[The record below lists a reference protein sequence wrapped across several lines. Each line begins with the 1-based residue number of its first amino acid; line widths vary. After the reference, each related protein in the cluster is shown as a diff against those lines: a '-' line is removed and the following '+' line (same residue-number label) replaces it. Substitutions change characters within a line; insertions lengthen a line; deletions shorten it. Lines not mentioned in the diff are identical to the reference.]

1 MKKIIALMIVAVLLF
16 ACKSASSTTTEPV
29 KTEPVA
35 GTKLDK
41 SSQVAIKGDWVI
53 TSVTYPGSDYIKVNS
68 FQIADSKCFVGST
81 WNFISNNNKGSMS
94 LTKTDCPAFS
104 SPIVW
109 SINKEGVFVLKIVE
123 AGVKSKTV
131 TQGYLL
137 RVANQT
143 ETSFQLIDTINVG
156 GQNKEVTYQFEKI
169 ISTKN

>member
-1 MKKIIALMIVAVLLF
+1 MKKTITIMVLAILFF
-16 ACKSASSTTTEPV
+16 ACKSKSGTTATPV
-29 KTEPVA
+29 KNEPVA
-35 GTKLDK
+35 STKLDK
-41 SSQVAIKGDWVI
+41 SSQVSIKGNWVI
-53 TSVTYPGSDYIKVNS
+53 TNITYPGSDYIKVNS

-94 LTKTDCPAFS
+94 LTKSDCPAFS

-143 ETSFQLIDTINVG
+143 ETSFQLIDVINVG
-156 GQNKEVTYQFEKI
+156 GQNKEVTYQFEK
-169 ISTKN
+169 TN

>member
-1 MKKIIALMIVAVLLF
+1 MKKIITLLLLTVLLF
-16 ACKSASSTTTEPV
+16 ACKSKSGTTAAPV
-29 KTEPVA
+29 KSDPVA
-35 GTKLDK
+35 STKLDK
-41 SSQVAIKGDWVI
+41 SSQVAIKGNWVI

-81 WNFISNNNKGSMS
+81 WNFISNNNKGDMT
-94 LTKTDCPAFS
+94 LTKSDCPAFT

-123 AGVKSKTV
+123 AGTKSKAV

-137 RVANQT
+137 RFGNQT
-143 ETSFQLIDTINVG
+143 ENSFQLIDKINVG
-156 GQNKEVTYQFEKI
+156 GQDKEVTYQFVKI

>member
-1 MKKIIALMIVAVLLF
+1 MKKTITLLMVALFFF
-16 ACKSASSTTTEPV
+16 ACKSTSSTTSTTV
-29 KTEPVA
+29 KSEPVA
-35 GTKLDK
+35 NTKLDK
-41 SSQVAIKGDWVI
+41 SSQVSIKGDWTI

-94 LTKTDCPAFS
+94 LTKSDCPAFS

-109 SINKEGVFVLKIVE
+109 SINKDGVFVLKIVE
-123 AGVKSKTV
+123 AGVKSKTI

-143 ETSFQLIDTINVG
+143 EASFQLIDTINVG
-156 GQNKEVTYQFEKI
+156 GQTKEVTYQFEKI